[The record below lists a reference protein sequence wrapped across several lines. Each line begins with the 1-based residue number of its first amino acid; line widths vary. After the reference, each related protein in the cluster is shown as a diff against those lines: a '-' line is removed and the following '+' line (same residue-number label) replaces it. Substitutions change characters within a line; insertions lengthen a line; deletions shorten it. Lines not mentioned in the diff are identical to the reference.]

1 VVDNIDNTVVFF
13 YYLTSEAEGDACCFS
28 LFSEIG
34 EPFVPIFNRIIED
47 NNLTLR
53 TEGEDDIY
61 TVLIDSLK
69 EQRND
74 IKTQIK
80 EFRDIR
86 STDRNLPEVESTLGF
101 NGITSGWVEIGGKA
115 YPTTLSLDGKAGQV
129 GERGW
134 NLFGTGIAQ
143 VGERTVTFDLNGFAK
158 KNHIGIK
165 GVSIDN
171 ESIVIHLRG
180 HFAPIA
186 GDDGSYA
193 LAFKGAIAN
202 TASDIIV
209 PLVLVGDVQTFP
221 LDSTVDESKLVEP
234 EISDS
239 EIEDLL
245 DDLL

>member
-1 VVDNIDNTVVFF
+1 MISAFAIIMSIAIAPSTGVFAQ
-13 YYLTSEAEGDACCFS
+13 TDVATDEVSDKQ
-28 LFSEIG
+28 
-34 EPFVPIFNRIIED
+34 
-47 NNLTLR
+47 
-53 TEGEDDIY
+53 IY
-61 TVLIDSLK
+61 KEEKKQLIDSFK

-80 EFRDIR
+80 EFRDSR
-86 STDRNLPEVESTLGF
+86 PTDHNLPEVEPTLEF
-101 NGITSGWVEIGGKA
+101 NGITSGWAEIGGKA
-115 YPTTLSLDGKAGQV
+115 YPITLSLDGKAGQV

-134 NLFGTGIAQ
+134 NLSGTGIAQ
-143 VGERTVTFDLNGFAK
+143 VGERTVAFDLNGFAK
-158 KNHIGIK
+158 KNHIAIK
-165 GVSIDN
+165 GVSADN

-202 TASDIIV
+202 TASDIKV
-209 PLVLVGDVQTFP
+209 PFVLVGDVQTFS
-221 LDSTVDESKLVEP
+221 LDSTVDESKLVKS